1 MGDLLGL
8 GLQGRRGTLRAV
20 GAATWLARGLEL
32 EERDPAG
39 AMAAYRRALAGCP
52 RFADAHNNLG
62 RLFHQRGELPAAEHH
77 YRQALAAEPAP
88 LPWFNLGVVLED
100 QGRSDESIAAYREA
114 LVLDD
119 SLGEAHL
126 NLARL
131 LDRRGRHAAAPG
143 AAAAAAADLQAA
155 VRHLSTYR
163 RLRRRA

>member
-20 GAATWLARGLEL
+20 DAATWLARGLEL
-32 EERDPAG
+32 EERDPVA
-39 AMAAYRRALAGCP
+39 AMACYRRALSKYP
-52 RFADAHNNLG
+52 SYADAHINLG
-62 RLFHQRGELPAAEHH
+62 RLLHQQGDLAPAERH
-77 YRQALAAEPAP
+77 YRLALASEAAA

-100 QGRSDESIAAYREA
+100 QERSDEAIAAYREA
-114 LVLDD
+114 LALDD
-119 SLGEAHL
+119 TLGEAHL

-131 LDRRGRHAAAPG
+131 LDRRGRG
-143 AAAAAAADLQAA
+143 AAASGAAADLQAA

>member
-8 GLQGRRGTLRAV
+8 ALQGRRGTLRAV

-62 RLFHQRGELPAAEHH
+62 RLLHQQGELPAAEHH
-77 YRQALAAEPAP
+77 YRQALAAEVAS

-100 QGRSDESIAAYREA
+100 QGRSDEAIAAYREA
-114 LVLDD
+114 LSLDD
-119 SLGEAHL
+119 ALGEAHL

-131 LDRRGRHAAAPG
+131 LDRRGRDAGAGAPG
-143 AAAAAAADLQAA
+143 APADLQAA